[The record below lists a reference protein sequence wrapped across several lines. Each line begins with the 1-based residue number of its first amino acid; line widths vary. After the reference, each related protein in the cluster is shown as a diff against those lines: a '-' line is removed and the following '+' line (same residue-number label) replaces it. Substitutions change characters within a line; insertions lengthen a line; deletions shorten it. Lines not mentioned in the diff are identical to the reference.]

1 MKHLVNQVFTPGG
14 MPRFTYVD
22 RRGRDLEQSLGESK
36 KHLCKMVTLTG
47 STKSGKTV
55 LTNRI
60 FPRIE
65 VGNVWI
71 DGGSVGSENDFWSQI
86 LNELNEATE
95 SEVTTAQESAQ
106 NVEGK
111 IGGKAGI
118 PLLMEGK
125 GEVGTSV
132 GRKKSDSKK
141 TKRSL
146 SPRAAAIS
154 ALRTHEIPLIIDDFH
169 YLDRQFQGD
178 LVRALKPLVFEGIPV
193 IAIAIPHRRY
203 DAIKVER
210 EMTGRLLSIEVPP
223 WSTDELTEI
232 ADRGFP
238 LLQINV
244 SDHIKKRLAQESYG
258 SPHLMQ
264 EFCRALCR
272 INGIEESMPHEVKI
286 SSLNE
291 DIFHEV
297 ADGTGKIIYDRLA
310 KGPRQRKDRMQRKLA
325 KGGEVDI
332 YKVVLFALAEMKPGM
347 DKIEYEKLRFSIRSV
362 LSDNIPQAHEV
373 SRVLDKM
380 SEIAS
385 SDEAS
390 TPVIDWEKE
399 EQILHITDPF
409 FAFYLKWGVFDA

>member
-1 MKHLVNQVFTPGG
+1 MIL
-14 MPRFTYVD
+14 RY
-22 RRGRDLEQSLGESK
+22 S
-36 KHLCKMVTLTG
+36 VTD
-47 STKSGKTV
+47 SG
-55 LTNRI
+55 
-60 FPRIE
+60 
-65 VGNVWI
+65 
-71 DGGSVGSENDFWSQI
+71 
-86 LNELNEATE
+86 
-95 SEVTTAQESAQ
+95 
-106 NVEGK
+106 
-111 IGGKAGI
+111 
-118 PLLMEGK
+118 
-125 GEVGTSV
+125 
-132 GRKKSDSKK
+132 
-141 TKRSL
+141 
-146 SPRAAAIS
+146 
-154 ALRTHEIPLIIDDFH
+154 IDDFH

-178 LVRALKPLVFEGIPV
+178 LVRALKPLVFEGIPI

-238 LLQINV
+238 LLNINV
-244 SDHIKKRLAQESYG
+244 SDRIKKRLAQESYG

-272 INGIEESMPHEVKI
+272 INGIEESLTHEVKI

-291 DIFHEV
+291 NIFHDV

-347 DKIEYEKLRFSIRSV
+347 DKIEYEKLRSAIRSV

-390 TPVIDWEKE
+390 TPVIDWDKE

-409 FAFYLKWGVFDA
+409 FPFI